1 MLKKDIRKALLEAK
15 EKKETILVE
24 NKIVESRILMIF
36 ESRDK
41 INNFNQLSKSEK
53 RKVTNSLVQEIHY
66 LGQNGLINE
75 GFMDILKGLFGG
87 LLGSVAETAA
97 EPLVNSLLSAIG
109 FKSNGF
115 MKKFVISFLT
125 SNPKDLMNAFSD
137 CKLMTKLLTR
147 SLIEGMVM
155 MFQQDTEKGG
165 YIYDFIRNELGKL
178 IEDSSIG
185 SSLENKFAGIV
196 CDMFGK
202 FTDKAQTVANK
213 LNTPKETTPSIPSL
227 PAPDKVKDSGVDGGF
242 LKNLFGK

>member
-1 MLKKDIRKALLEAK
+1 MLKKDKRRALLETK
-15 EKKETILVE
+15 EKKESILIE

-53 RKVTNSLVQEIHY
+53 RKVTNSLVKEIHY

-185 SSLENKFAGIV
+185 SSLENKFSGVV
-196 CDMFGK
+196 CDMFSK
-202 FTDKAQTVANK
+202 FTGRAETVANK
-213 LNTPKETTPSIPSL
+213 LGKDTPNTPNTPNIP
-227 PAPDKVKDSGVDGGF
+227 KVDSKSDDGSTGNF
-242 LKNLFGK
+242 LTNMFK

>member
-15 EKKETILVE
+15 EKKESILIENQIVE
-24 NKIVESRILMIF
+24 NRLLMIF
-36 ESRDK
+36 ESKDK

-53 RKVTNSLVQEIHY
+53 RKIANSLVQEIHY

-75 GFMDILKGLFGG
+75 NFMDILKGLFGG

-137 CKLMTKLLTR
+137 CKLMTKLLVR

-155 MFQQDTEKGG
+155 MYQQETEKGG
-165 YIYDFIRNELGKL
+165 YIYDFVRNQLGKL
-178 IEDSSIG
+178 IEESSIG
-185 SSLENKFAGIV
+185 STLENKFAGIV

-202 FTDKAQTVANK
+202 FSDKAQGVADK
-213 LNTPKETTPSIPSL
+213 LGQKVPKETTANL
-227 PAPDKVKDSGVDGGF
+227 PITNKTKDITTDGNF
-242 LKNLFGK
+242 LKNLFVK

>member
-15 EKKETILVE
+15 EKKETILIE

-36 ESRDK
+36 ESRNK
-41 INNFNQLSKSEK
+41 INNFNRLSKSEK

-75 GFMDILKGLFGG
+75 DFMSILKGLFGG

-137 CKLMTKLLTR
+137 CKVMTKLLTR

-165 YIYDFIRNELGKL
+165 YAYDFVRNELGKL

-185 SSLENKFAGIV
+185 SSLENKFASIV
-196 CDMFGK
+196 CDMFDK
-202 FTDKAQTVANK
+202 FGDKAQSVADK
-213 LNTPKETTPSIPSL
+213 LGKNLPKETTPTL
-227 PAPDKVKDSGVDGGF
+227 PTPDKVKDAGVDGGF